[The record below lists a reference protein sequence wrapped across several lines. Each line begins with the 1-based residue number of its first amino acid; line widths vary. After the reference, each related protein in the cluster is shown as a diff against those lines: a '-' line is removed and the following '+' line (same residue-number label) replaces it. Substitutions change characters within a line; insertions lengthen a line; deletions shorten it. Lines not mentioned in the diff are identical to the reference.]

1 MDSVL
6 QMVGLLILVLCSAF
20 FSISEISLAAAKN
33 VRLQGLSE
41 AGDQRAREVI
51 ALKANPGPMF
61 TIVEIGVNALA
72 LAGGILGQDVFIPLY
87 KSAFIHVLSESF
99 ADTAAFWLAYLTATL
114 LFVLFADLIPRRYA
128 MARPESCAI
137 LVIRPITW
145 LNSVLKPVVW
155 ALNSCTTFA
164 MKKLGMPTHAGER
177 VTTADV
183 LATVNAGVKEGVI
196 DPEERSVI
204 ENIFSLEDRTVS
216 TAMTARDDIVYF
228 LKNESDESIRTKV
241 VQNPHHQ
248 FLVCEK
254 TIDNVAG
261 YVDSKQLLTRLVQGK
276 RLDLTEKG
284 LLSPVKMIPES
295 LSMSE
300 TIEEIRNT
308 MADFVVVINEYGE
321 VAGLITLN
329 DVMNT
334 IMGEMVGLDED
345 AQIVKRDENSWLV
358 EGSTSLYELENTFD
372 LPDIE
377 DNPPYET
384 AGGLVMFLLRRIP
397 KRTDKLTFGGY
408 QFEVVDV
415 DKNRVDQL
423 LVTKLPKGGIPK
435 TSPDTTADTK
445 NQTPSGNTP
454 QDISE
459 TH

>member
-1 MDSVL
+1 M
-6 QMVGLLILVLCSAF
+6 
-20 FSISEISLAAAKN
+20 
-33 VRLQGLSE
+33 
-41 AGDQRAREVI
+41 
-51 ALKANPGPMF
+51 
-61 TIVEIGVNALA
+61 
-72 LAGGILGQDVFIPLY
+72 
-87 KSAFIHVLSESF
+87 
-99 ADTAAFWLAYLTATL
+99 
-114 LFVLFADLIPRRYA
+114 
-128 MARPESCAI
+128 
-137 LVIRPITW
+137 
-145 LNSVLKPVVW
+145 
-155 ALNSCTTFA
+155 
-164 MKKLGMPTHAGER
+164 
-177 VTTADV
+177 
-183 LATVNAGVKEGVI
+183 
-196 DPEERSVI
+196 
-204 ENIFSLEDRTVS
+204 
-216 TAMTARDDIVYF
+216 
-228 LKNESDESIRTKV
+228 
-241 VQNPHHQ
+241 
-248 FLVCEK
+248 
-254 TIDNVAG
+254 
-261 YVDSKQLLTRLVQGK
+261 DSKQLLTRLVQGK

>member
-87 KSAFIHVLSESF
+87 KSAFIHVLSDSS

-155 ALNSCTTFA
+155 ALNSCATFA

-308 MADFVVVINEYGE
+308 MADFVVVINEWP
-321 VAGLITLN
+321 V
-329 DVMNT
+329 
-334 IMGEMVGLDED
+334 
-345 AQIVKRDENSWLV
+345 S
-358 EGSTSLYELENTFD
+358 
-372 LPDIE
+372 
-377 DNPPYET
+377 
-384 AGGLVMFLLRRIP
+384 
-397 KRTDKLTFGGY
+397 
-408 QFEVVDV
+408 
-415 DKNRVDQL
+415 
-423 LVTKLPKGGIPK
+423 
-435 TSPDTTADTK
+435 
-445 NQTPSGNTP
+445 
-454 QDISE
+454 
-459 TH
+459 